1 MKSQILS
8 DCFVVVSNTTQTAT
22 LKIFPFL
29 IYKMEVVMC
38 CVYAV
43 LRLIGVSLPGVG
55 LIKSFVFFSIVYFF
69 FILTPNNVSLFFF

>member
-55 LIKSFVFFSIVYFF
+55 LIKSFVFFFHCIFF
-69 FILTPNNVSLFFF
+69 LHTNPQ